1 MSNWAQNNSNNYDK
15 FLKICKD
22 VLDGRAPVKR
32 RYLRLNHSQF
42 INKDISKA
50 TVNQTR

>member
-1 MSNWAQNNSNNYDK
+1 MFNWAQNNSNNYDK
-15 FLKICKD
+15 FLKICED

-32 RYLRLNHSQF
+32 RYLRSNHGQF

-50 TVNQTR
+50 IVNQTR

>member
-22 VLDGRAPVKR
+22 VLDGRLQ
-32 RYLRLNHSQF
+32 LRE
-42 INKDISKA
+42 DI
-50 TVNQTR
+50 